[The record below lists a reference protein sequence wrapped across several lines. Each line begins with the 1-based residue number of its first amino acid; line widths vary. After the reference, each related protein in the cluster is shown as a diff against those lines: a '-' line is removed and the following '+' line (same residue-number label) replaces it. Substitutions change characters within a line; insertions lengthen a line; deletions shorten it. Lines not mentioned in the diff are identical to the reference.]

1 MTYLSYAERLA
12 QEKGIE
18 QGIRTGRVQ
27 SIVRQLQH
35 LFGPLATDDLATI
48 ESLSI
53 PQLDRLSEDL
63 LDFTQPA
70 DLAQWLRQ
78 PPSA

>member
-18 QGIRTGRVQ
+18 QRIRTGRVQ

-35 LFGPLATDDLATI
+35 LFGPLATDDQATI